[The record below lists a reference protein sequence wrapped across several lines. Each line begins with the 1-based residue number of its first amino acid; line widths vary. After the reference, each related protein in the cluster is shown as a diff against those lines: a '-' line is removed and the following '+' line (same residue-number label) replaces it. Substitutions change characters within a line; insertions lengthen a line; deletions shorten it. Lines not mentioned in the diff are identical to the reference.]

1 MNTQKADATF
11 SNACVELHRIA
22 DINRAAVEATIEAFD
37 HSSLKERHYAP
48 QSIAMG
54 IRQVIE
60 LNKVLSLLAI
70 DLELAEAAARERV

>member
-1 MNTQKADATF
+1 MNTQIADATF

-48 QSIAMG
+48 QSIAMAF
-54 IRQVIE
+54 RQLVDFNQA
-60 LNKVLSLLAI
+60 LRLLAL
-70 DLELAEAAARERV
+70 DYELATAHELV